1 MAFHIVQAGAS
12 CRLPRTPRSLRYVLP
27 LTLFR
32 ITDFVLRC
40 FSSEK
45 CRVALLRRVLCFICF
60 LTWKLTRSLFEPA
73 HRNQLILGRKLETT
87 TTRFNPP
94 TVCLV
99 PSATSHLTP
108 FREADMNQQRMARF
122 VILPTECPAIFG
134 CVIFLIC
141 NRHGLDAQFPKIH
154 VFIMGRYRRRMARV
168 QLPN

>member
-1 MAFHIVQAGAS
+1 MILRTGLVAFHIVQAGAS
-12 CRLPRTPRSLRYVLP
+12 CRLPRTPRSLLYSFN
-27 LTLFR
+27 LTIFR
-32 ITDFVLRC
+32 ITDFTLRY

-73 HRNQLILGRKLETT
+73 HRNQLIHGPKLETT

-99 PSATSHLTP
+99 PSATYRLTP
-108 FREADMNQQRMARF
+108 FRDANMKQRMACF

-134 CVIFLIC
+134 CVIFLFC
-141 NRHGLDAQFPKIH
+141 NRHGLDANFPKIH
-154 VFIMGRYRRRMARV
+154 VFIMGHYRRRMA
-168 QLPN
+168 